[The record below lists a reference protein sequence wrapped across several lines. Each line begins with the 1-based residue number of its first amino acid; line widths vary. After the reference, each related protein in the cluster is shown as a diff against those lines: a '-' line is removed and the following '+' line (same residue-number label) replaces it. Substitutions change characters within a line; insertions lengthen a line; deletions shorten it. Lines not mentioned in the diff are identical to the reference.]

1 MFNYKTNKINSFGE
15 VQYNVTKII
24 VHSIIGFLILI
35 IFLIFLFGSFGTIDA
50 GERGIKTRFG
60 AVVGDT
66 INSGLYFKLPL
77 IENVISID
85 VKTQK
90 EQVSASASSKDLQI
104 VNSTIA
110 LNYSLE
116 PSKVGN
122 VYKEIGLS
130 YKERIIDPAIQ
141 ESVKASTAKF
151 TAEELITKRDEVKND
166 IKEHLSSRLSNSGIV
181 VEDFS
186 IINFD
191 FSKSFNE
198 AIEAKVTAE
207 QNALA
212 SKNKLAQVQYEAQQS
227 VEKAKGEAEAI
238 RIQSSALQSNPQ
250 ILQLEAIRKWDGKMP
265 QVTGQSL
272 PFINLK

>member
-35 IFLIFLFGSFGTIDA
+35 FLFGSFGTIDA

-60 AVVGDT
+60 AVVGNT

>member
-1 MFNYKTNKINSFGE
+1 
-15 VQYNVTKII
+15 
-24 VHSIIGFLILI
+24 
-35 IFLIFLFGSFGTIDA
+35 
-50 GERGIKTRFG
+50 
-60 AVVGDT
+60 
-66 INSGLYFKLPL
+66 
-77 IENVISID
+77 
-85 VKTQK
+85 
-90 EQVSASASSKDLQI
+90 
-104 VNSTIA
+104 
-110 LNYSLE
+110 
-116 PSKVGN
+116 
-122 VYKEIGLS
+122 
-130 YKERIIDPAIQ
+130 
-141 ESVKASTAKF
+141 
-151 TAEELITKRDEVKND
+151 
-166 IKEHLSSRLSNSGIV
+166 

-186 IINFD
+186 IVNFD

-272 PFINLK
+272 PLLI